1 MLWRMVNMSLAYFS
15 KAFDTINHDILFGK
29 LDHYGVRGVALKWI
43 KDFLSNREQF
53 VIYNGIK
60 SKSRGITCGVPQGS
74 ILGPLLFLIY
84 INDLVNATECSF
96 PILFADDSNLFFT
109 SKDCSDL
116 QRKVNQELIYI
127 TDWLDTNKLSLN
139 INKTNYM
146 VFCKRKTPADMSI
159 KIRNNEIGRVYFTKF
174 LGVQVDHK
182 LEWKEHINYISQK
195 LSKSIGI
202 ISKAKRILNKST
214 LINLYYTF
222 VYPYFSYCIHIWGKS
237 FKTYVDKIFKIQKR
251 IVRMLCNAK
260 YLDHTDPLFLEC
272 KLLKVN
278 SVYEYAIAIFMY
290 KIKNDISPKCMKEY
304 FSINS
309 DIHSYNTRQASLYHV
324 PNYRND
330 KCQVSIKYQG
340 PTIWNN
346 IPEDIRNSSSLNSFK
361 IHVKRYL
368 LIKQ

>member
-1 MLWRMVNMSLAYFS
+1 MIV
-15 KAFDTINHDILFGK
+15 
-29 LDHYGVRGVALKWI
+29 
-43 KDFLSNREQF
+43 
-53 VIYNGIK
+53 
-60 SKSRGITCGVPQGS
+60 
-74 ILGPLLFLIY
+74 
-84 INDLVNATECSF
+84 
-96 PILFADDSNLFFT
+96 
-109 SKDCSDL
+109 
-116 QRKVNQELIYI
+116 
-127 TDWLDTNKLSLN
+127 
-139 INKTNYM
+139 
-146 VFCKRKTPADMSI
+146 CKRKTPADMSI

-290 KIKNDISPKCMKEY
+290 KIKNDLSPKCMKEY